1 MPTTPNLLLLHDL
14 HLKTHSLS
22 DSFTL
27 RMVPE
32 MYAKTLQELQLMV
45 KMWNIMFT
53 LEQTM
58 KAQRGS
64 RGLALLSLTL
74 VLDLGGWLM
83 PHSCCFTP
91 RRETCYPLHRKL
103 SGPQS
108 WSAWMQKVLPPTRIQ
123 SLTHPPLRKSPST
136 TSTSIQDVTKPW
148 KPKLCNR
155 LRMVKDRVW
164 SK

>member
-1 MPTTPNLLLLHDL
+1 MPTTPNLLLLCDL
-14 HLKTHSLS
+14 HLKTHSSS

-27 RMVPE
+27 KMVPE
-32 MYAKTLQELQLMV
+32 MYAKTLQELQRIV
-45 KMWNIMFT
+45 KMWKVMFT
-53 LEQTM
+53 LEHTM

-74 VLDLGGWLM
+74 VLDLDGWLM

-91 RRETCYPLHRKL
+91 RKETRYPLHRKL
-103 SGPQS
+103 SGPQ
-108 WSAWMQKVLPPTRIQ
+108 AWMRKVSPPTGIQ

-136 TSTSIQDVTKPW
+136 TWASIQDVTKPW

-155 LRMVKDRVW
+155 LRMVKDRVC
-164 SK
+164 SN